1 MQRDLAPLRMM
12 GRALSALGPCRP
24 WAAWVRLLRDQTG
37 VSALEFALLAPI
49 ILLGSLAVADLAL
62 LAHQRMAID
71 QVLRAG
77 AQQAMLDKSA
87 SAAAEEVVKVINIM
101 AASGNFA
108 VGSTVP
114 VNEKPP
120 LTVGAS
126 RYCVCPDATEGPHV
140 ACSTICTGAKP
151 TLAFYSIR
159 AQSRSSNMLLPN
171 FSFEPQIRVQVR

>member
-12 GRALSALGPCRP
+12 GRALSALGLCWSR
-24 WAAWVRLLRDQTG
+24 AAWTRLLRDQTG
-37 VSALEFALLAPI
+37 VSALEFALLAPF
-49 ILLGSLAVADLAL
+49 ILLGSLAVADLAF

-77 AQQAMLDKSA
+77 AQQAMLDKST
-87 SAAAEEVVKVINIM
+87 SPAAEEVVKVLNIM
-101 AASGNFA
+101 AAAGNFA

-114 VNEKPP
+114 VQEKPP
-120 LTVGAS
+120 LIVGAS
-126 RYCVCPDATEGPHV
+126 RYCVCPEAIEVPQET
-140 ACSTICTGAKP
+140 CSTICTGSKP

>member
-1 MQRDLAPLRMM
+1 MQRDLAPLRLM
-12 GRALSALGPCRP
+12 GRAFSVLGLYRP
-24 WAAWVRLLRDQTG
+24 WAAWTRLLRDQAG

-77 AQQAMLDKSA
+77 AQQAMLDKST
-87 SAAAEEVVKVINIM
+87 SPAAEEVVKVLNTM
-101 AASGNFA
+101 AATGNFA

-120 LTVGAS
+120 LIVGAS
-126 RYCVCPDATEGPHV
+126 RYCVCPDATEGPHI
-140 ACSTICTGAKP
+140 ACSTICTGSKP
-151 TLAFYSIR
+151 TLAYYSVR
-159 AQSRSSNMLLPN
+159 AKSRSSNMLLPD